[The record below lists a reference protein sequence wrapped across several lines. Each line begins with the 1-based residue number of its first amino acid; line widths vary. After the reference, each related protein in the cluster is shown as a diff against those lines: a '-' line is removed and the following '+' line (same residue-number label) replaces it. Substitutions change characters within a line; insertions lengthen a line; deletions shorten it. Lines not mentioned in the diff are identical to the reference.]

1 MGSPAICSFCNEK
14 ETEENLIN
22 HQNNFSYLANKH
34 FYQEEEILPDNN
46 GPSFRFIP
54 KGINFS
60 KIVEDFGIIKWSNN
74 SIFKGYFK
82 NNIPNGWG
90 IYYHH
95 TNGTFQGQYSN
106 DQPNG
111 YGIYTHI
118 TDSIYEG
125 YWKNERQDG
134 IGIETWADSS
144 IYKGEFNHGKKDGI
158 GKYIFAN
165 KNIYYGEW
173 EQNLM
178 NGFGIYL
185 YDKNQIYIGEWLNGL
200 RDGYWEIYGPNNNY
214 FFGFYKNNAQNGFFI
229 FYNNKTG
236 KIVVG
241 FNANGKVDGIAKYF
255 MPKSEGRL
263 LIVKNGHKVKEI
275 KNIENL
281 DNIIKEN
288 EDKTLGKLKINKYFY
303 MTRSEIEPILNE
315 KIYSENYN
323 EMLELLK
330 NKEDENE
337 SIDY

>member
-1 MGSPAICSFCNEK
+1 MSLLFYKHLEPFGSPKPDRFTWFISF
-14 ETEENLIN
+14 L
-22 HQNNFSYLANKH
+22 S
-34 FYQEEEILPDNN
+34 ILTV
-46 GPSFRFIP
+46 RFIP
-54 KGINFS
+54 KGINYS

-95 TNGTFQGQYSN
+95 TNGTFQGQYFN

-118 TDSIYEG
+118 TESVYEG

-134 IGIETWADSS
+134 YGIEKWGDGSV
-144 IYKGEFNHGKKDGI
+144 YRGEFKYGKKNGM
-158 GKYIFAN
+158 GKYIFPN
-165 KNIYYGEW
+165 RNVYYGEW

-185 YDKNQIYIGEWLNGL
+185 YDKNQVYIGEWLNGL
-200 RDGYWEIYGPNNNY
+200 KDGYGEIYGPNNNY
-214 FFGFYKNNAQNGFFI
+214 FFGFFKNNAQNGFFI

-275 KNIENL
+275 KNMDDLEGSIE
-281 DNIIKEN
+281 KE
-288 EDKTLGKLKINKYFY
+288 GKGFGKQKLNKYFY
-303 MTRSEIEPILNE
+303 MKRNEIEPLLNKNIE
-315 KIYSENYN
+315 YENYSE
-323 EMLELLK
+323 MLNLLK
-330 NKEDENE
+330 DNEDEN
-337 SIDY
+337 

>member
-1 MGSPAICSFCNEK
+1 
-14 ETEENLIN
+14 
-22 HQNNFSYLANKH
+22 
-34 FYQEEEILPDNN
+34 
-46 GPSFRFIP
+46 
-54 KGINFS
+54 
-60 KIVEDFGIIKWSNN
+60 
-74 SIFKGYFK
+74 
-82 NNIPNGWG
+82 
-90 IYYHH
+90 
-95 TNGTFQGQYSN
+95 
-106 DQPNG
+106 
-111 YGIYTHI
+111 
-118 TDSIYEG
+118 
-125 YWKNERQDG
+125 
-134 IGIETWADSS
+134 
-144 IYKGEFNHGKKDGI
+144 
-158 GKYIFAN
+158 
-165 KNIYYGEW
+165 
-173 EQNLM
+173 M

-200 RDGYWEIYGPNNNY
+200 RDGYGEIYGPNNNY